1 MFMAKWSFLL
11 GALGAVAYVTGPL
24 VANLR
29 MTAPMTGFSIFLA
42 GSALGVLGL
51 LLGIAAAIRAP
62 DAPALTALGLCALI
76 VLPVAGISLWARRY
90 PPIND
95 ITTNRSAPPQF
106 TQTAKLPESRGM
118 NFDYPGESFAQQ
130 QQAAYPDLQA
140 LPVNLTPS
148 ETFEVLVAAAEEEL
162 LWKVTVI
169 DGLTLSLEGFEE
181 STLFRFRDDFVIEAR
196 PAPGGSLVEMRSR
209 SRDGRGDLGVNARR
223 IQHFFS
229 SVQSKTAAYST
240 TQL

>member
-1 MFMAKWSFLL
+1 MAKWSFLL
-11 GALGAVAYVTGPL
+11 GAIGAVAYVTGPL
-24 VANLR
+24 LANVRVA
-29 MTAPMTGFSIFLA
+29 APMTGFNIFLA

-76 VLPVAGISLWARRY
+76 VLPVAGMALWARRY

-95 ITTNRSAPPQF
+95 ITTNRTAPPQF
-106 TQTAKLPESRGM
+106 TQTAKLPENAGV

-130 QQAAYPDLQA
+130 QQAGYPDLRA
-140 LPVNLTPS
+140 LSVNLTPS
-148 ETFEVLVAAAEEEL
+148 ETFEVMVAAAEEEL

-169 DGLTLSLEGFEE
+169 DGMTLSLEGYEE

-223 IQHFFS
+223 IQRFFTS
-229 SVQSKTAAYST
+229 LQSKAAAFSAW
-240 TQL
+240 QL